1 MTQTNLPSHV
11 HRPGFRHSQRL
22 SLAAVGIAASFL
34 TAAVMGG
41 SRADMDS
48 PQRAAHAMPPAAAV
62 GTSNLQSITVPDG
75 ELTALAGQRAVAVKA
90 YLVNEAG
97 LFRCRNRRQRS
108 DAA

>member
-75 ELTALAGQRAVAVKA
+75 GSVLG
-90 YLVNEAG
+90 G
-97 LFRCRNRRQRS
+97 S
-108 DAA
+108 DFPLQEPAPTF